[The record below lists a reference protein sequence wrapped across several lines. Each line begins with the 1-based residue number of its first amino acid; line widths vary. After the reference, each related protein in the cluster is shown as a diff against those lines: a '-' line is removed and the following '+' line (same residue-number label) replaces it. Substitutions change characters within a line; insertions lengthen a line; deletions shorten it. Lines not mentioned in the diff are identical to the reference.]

1 MTVEELKRTVDEMSA
16 EEKTY
21 VAAYLKAQEIAAS
34 DEVKADLTRRMK
46 DMDAGQKLSADEIR
60 DLHRSL
66 DSKGM

>member
-1 MTVEELKRTVDEMSA
+1 
-16 EEKTY
+16 
-21 VAAYLKAQEIAAS
+21 
-34 DEVKADLTRRMK
+34 MK